1 MVMTPT
7 TPIIWDGQGPV
18 QIGRFDAENGTPD
31 MGYLVDLYRIG
42 CGTSSLTTSLAVE
55 KKQIKETCSG
65 QRLTLKERT
74 TSKSLSVKLSMIQFS
89 GRTLAAAFFSEA
101 ASVTAGT
108 VTGEVLP
115 PLVVGDYF
123 TLRHPKVSDVVITD
137 SAGATPVTL
146 VAGTHYVIEDP
157 DHARIKLIELPPG
170 HVAPLKV
177 DYSYGGYVNIAAF
190 SRTGVER
197 GVIFNGVNGDG
208 QKARLIIPR
217 VSLTLDG
224 DFSWIGDEEAA
235 LSLSGEALYVTELA
249 TDGDYSGFAR
259 VSLL

>member
-1 MVMTPT
+1 MVMTAN

-18 QIGRFDAENGTPD
+18 QIGRFDPENGTPD

-101 ASVTAGT
+101 STVSDGT

-123 TLRHPKVSDVVITD
+123 TLRHPKVSNVVITD
-137 SAGATPVTL
+137 SGPTPVTL
-146 VAGTHYVIEDP
+146 VEGTHYVIEDA
-157 DHARIKLIELPPG
+157 DHARIKLIELPTG
-170 HVAPLKV
+170 QVAPLKA
-177 DYSYGGYVNIAAF
+177 DYSYEGYVNIAAF

-197 GVIFNGVNGDG
+197 GIIFNGVNGDG

-224 DFSWIGDEEAA
+224 DFGWIGDEEAA

-249 TDGDYSGFAR
+249 TDGDFSGFAR
-259 VSLL
+259 VSLI